1 MVTLAKKV
9 LPKTL
14 ACSSMPMR
22 LYAGETQSKA
32 PPLVLYFG
40 GGSFLARGFG
50 EDECPAARALAN
62 AGAVVV
68 EADYGSGANNRFP
81 QVLDGA
87 LGALHYLKGLRKQL
101 GGAKS
106 LLLVAGEEAGGN
118 VAAGVAL
125 KARDQMGGELA
136 GQVLLSPMVDPM
148 MANGSIQTA
157 EALGMGRRWSDGWSH
172 YLGSGCGF
180 SHPYAAPCLC
190 SRLSDVVPTL
200 LVTAQDDPLRDE
212 GLGYAERLAA
222 AGTRVTQ
229 YVFPA
234 GSGWTGIYR
243 REGGAWT
250 TELTTQFTRF
260 VGTLGS

>member
-1 MVTLAKKV
+1 MPVDDRLSQILAAQ
-9 LPKTL
+9 P
-14 ACSSMPMR
+14 MPMR
-22 LYAGETQSKA
+22 LYDGQRQAKA

-40 GGSFLARGFG
+40 GGSFLARGFQP
-50 EDECPAARALAN
+50 DECPAARAIAD

-68 EADYGSGANNRFP
+68 EVDFGSGANNTFP
-81 QVLDGA
+81 EALNGA
-87 LGALHYLKGLRKQL
+87 LGALQCLTGLRKQL
-101 GGAKS
+101 GSAKS

-118 VAAGVAL
+118 IAAGVAL
-125 KARDQMGGELA
+125 KARDQMGDTLA
-136 GQVLLSPMVDPM
+136 GQVLLSPMIDPM

-190 SRLSDVVPTL
+190 SRLSGVVPTL
-200 LVTAQDDPLRDE
+200 LVTAEDDPLRDE

-234 GSGWTGIYR
+234 GVGWTGIYKG
-243 REGGAWT
+243 EGGAWAA
-250 TELTTQFTRF
+250 ELTTQFARF
-260 VGTLGS
+260 LRELNG

>member
-1 MVTLAKKV
+1 MFVNDRLSQMLAAQ
-9 LPKTL
+9 P
-14 ACSSMPMR
+14 MPLR
-22 LYAGETQSKA
+22 LYAGDPPSKA

-40 GGSFLARGFG
+40 GGSFLARGFRS
-50 EDECPAARALAN
+50 DECPAARAIAD

-68 EADYGSGANNRFP
+68 EADFGSGADNTFP
-81 QVLDGA
+81 EALNGA

-106 LLLVAGEEAGGN
+106 PLLVAGEEAGGN
-118 VAAGVAL
+118 IAAGVAL
-125 KARDQMGGELA
+125 KARDQMGGALA
-136 GQVLLSPMVDPM
+136 GQVLLSPMIDPM

-157 EALGMGRRWSDGWSH
+157 EALGMGRQWSDGWSH

-200 LVTAQDDPLRDE
+200 LVTAEDDPLRDE
-212 GLGYAERLAA
+212 GLGYAARLSD
-222 AGTRVTQ
+222 AGTQVAQ

-234 GSGWTGIYR
+234 GSGWTGIYKG
-243 REGGAWT
+243 EGGAWAA
-250 TELTTQFTRF
+250 ELTTQFTRF
-260 VGTLGS
+260 LRDLKI